1 MTKNNAVMRVLKSI
15 EKAGNALP
23 DPVTIFFLL
32 TASVV
37 LLSAIFDGVSE
48 SIVQRSGEAQ
58 LKAVQ
63 SLLSFEGIRWM
74 FTSAI
79 DNFINFA
86 PLGPVLTVMI
96 GIGIAERTG
105 FISVGLRALVSSV
118 PPSLITCALVFAGVM
133 SSMVADAGYIVL
145 TPLGAM
151 LFAGIGRHPLA
162 GLAASYAGVSGGYS
176 ANLFITGL
184 DPLLARLTD
193 QAAKTIDATY
203 SVNALSNYYFMIA
216 SVFLI
221 TAVGTFISS
230 KVVEPMLGEWDS
242 SRAQGELPSV
252 HEVTDQEKR
261 AFRLSVLAGL
271 LVAIFIALLAIVPGS
286 PLRDPVAEGEPA
298 ISALNT
304 FFGSIEVLVSL
315 LFIFPGICYG
325 VMVRRI
331 KNDKDVAK
339 MASDTMSSM
348 GAYIVLAFVAGQFVA
363 YFNWTN
369 MGAITAVKGANLL
382 QGMGL
387 TGTPLLLS
395 FLIVAASMN
404 MFVGSAS
411 AKWAFM
417 APIFVPM
424 LMLMGFSPELTQVTY
439 RVGDSVTNIITPL
452 MPYLPIIIVFAQKYD
467 RKAGLGTII
476 SAMFP
481 YSVAFFFAWM
491 LMLVVWFL
499 IGFPLGPGAATTIA
513 I

>member
-1 MTKNNAVMRVLKSI
+1 MEKSQKNWVMRVLKWI
-15 EKAGNALP
+15 EKTGNALP
-23 DPVTIFFLL
+23 DPITIFLLL
-32 TASVV
+32 TSGVV
-37 LLSAIFDGVSE
+37 LLSVIFDGVSE
-48 SIVQRSGEAQ
+48 QIVQRSGETQ
-58 LKAVQ
+58 LKSVQ
-63 SLLSFEGIRWM
+63 SLLSLEGIRWM

-105 FISVGLRALVSSV
+105 FISIGLRSLVSSV
-118 PPSLITCALVFAGVM
+118 PKSLIAAAVVFAGVM

-176 ANLFITGL
+176 ANFFITGL

-193 QAAKTIDATY
+193 QAAKTIDPTY
-203 SVNALSNYYFMIA
+203 TVNALSNYYFMIA
-216 SVFLI
+216 SVILI
-221 TAVGTFISS
+221 TVVGTFVTTKI
-230 KVVEPMLGEWDS
+230 VEPMLGEYDPS
-242 SRAQGELPSV
+242 NGEGD
-252 HEVTDQEKR
+252 VTTKTEITGEEKR
-261 AFRLSVLAGL
+261 AFKISMLVGL
-271 LVAIFIALLAIVPGS
+271 GVAIVIALLALLPSS
-286 PLRDPVAEGEPA
+286 PLRDSIKEGAPA
-298 ISALNT
+298 INALNT
-304 FFGSIEVLVSL
+304 FFNTIEILVCF
-315 LFIFPGICYG
+315 LFILPGICYG
-325 VMVRRI
+325 VILKQI

-339 MASDTMSSM
+339 MASDSMASM
-348 GAYIVLAFVAGQFVA
+348 GSYIVLAFIAGQFVA

-369 MGAITAVKGANLL
+369 MGAITAVKGAGLLENL
-382 QGMGL
+382 GL

-395 FLIVAASMN
+395 FLIVAAMMN
-404 MFVGSAS
+404 MFMGSAS

-424 LMLMGFSPELTQVTY
+424 LMLMGFTPELTQVAY

-467 RKAGLGTII
+467 RKSGLGTII

-481 YSVAFFFAWM
+481 YSVAFFICWTI
-491 LMLVVWFL
+491 MLVAWFL
-499 IGFPLGPGAATTIA
+499 IGIPLGPGAPTSM
-513 I
+513 